1 MSADPIPDSPVLP
14 DDGKGAIL
22 QANTRRIDLIFAL
35 KLLEVQT
42 GVSGIVLKSAVSS
55 LRIFLNV
62 RRETLE

>member
-1 MSADPIPDSPVLP
+1 MSADPKPDSPAPP
-14 DDGKGAIL
+14 DNGKGAIL
-22 QANTRRIDLIFAL
+22 QANTRRIDVIFAL

-42 GVSGIVLKSAVSS
+42 RVSRIVLKSAVSS